1 MPLPARAA
9 LAALALVSLSACAS
23 AHARTLVPPAL
34 ETPAPP
40 VRMLVPA
47 PPLEPVVEPA
57 PATTPAATP
66 APPKPNP
73 PASRTPER
81 VNPPTVPTS
90 SPPPDSPPAPV
101 LQTTQNASEL
111 ESRARSS
118 IDVAQKNLAKVEPR
132 SLGRELK
139 DQFDQ
144 AQRFIALAIQ
154 QIAIKNF
161 VRAVVLAEN
170 AAALAGQL
178 VKDASR

>member
-1 MPLPARAA
+1 
-9 LAALALVSLSACAS
+9 
-23 AHARTLVPPAL
+23 
-34 ETPAPP
+34 
-40 VRMLVPA
+40 MLVPA

-57 PATTPAATP
+57 PATTPSAATP
-66 APPKPNP
+66 AAPKPNP

-81 VNPPTVPTS
+81 VTPPVVPTS
-90 SPPPDSPPAPV
+90 SPPPDSPPPPV

-118 IDVAQKNLAKVEPR
+118 IDVAQKNLAKLEPR

-154 QIAIKNF
+154 QIAVKNF
-161 VRAVVLAEN
+161 VRAVQYAEN
-170 AAALAGQL
+170 AAVLAGQL
-178 VKDASR
+178 VK

>member
-1 MPLPARAA
+1 
-9 LAALALVSLSACAS
+9 
-23 AHARTLVPPAL
+23 
-34 ETPAPP
+34 
-40 VRMLVPA
+40 MLVPA

-57 PATTPAATP
+57 PAATPAATP

-81 VNPPTVPTS
+81 VTPPTVPATS
-90 SPPPDSPPAPV
+90 SPPPDSPPPPV

-144 AQRFIALAIQ
+144 AHRFIALAIQ
-154 QIAIKNF
+154 QIAVKNF
-161 VRAVVLAEN
+161 VRAVQYAEN
-170 AAALAGQL
+170 AAVLAGQL

>member
-23 AHARTLVPPAL
+23 GQARTLVPPPAL

-40 VRMLVPA
+40 ARMLVPA

-57 PATTPAATP
+57 PATTPSAATP
-66 APPKPNP
+66 AAPKPNP

-81 VNPPTVPTS
+81 VTPPVVPTS
-90 SPPPDSPPAPV
+90 SPPPDSPPPPV

-154 QIAIKNF
+154 QIGIKNF
-161 VRAVVLAEN
+161 VRAVAYAEN

-178 VKDASR
+178 VK